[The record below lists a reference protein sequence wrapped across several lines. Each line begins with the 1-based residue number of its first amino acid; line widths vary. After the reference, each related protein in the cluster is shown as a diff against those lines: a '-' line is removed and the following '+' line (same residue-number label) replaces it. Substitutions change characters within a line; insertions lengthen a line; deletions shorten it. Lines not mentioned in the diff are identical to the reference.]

1 MTAASRPSAFH
12 CLTYAL
18 LILPPLLL
26 TSYFLAAF
34 PNRPE
39 SIQVSPS
46 LASLPKQAKSWS
58 VYPEDI
64 YGEGGYARFP
74 YGKVKYWMLG
84 PEDGKK
90 IVLIHG
96 LSIPALI
103 WKDVA
108 PRLAARGYRVLLY
121 DLYGR
126 GYSDAPQTTYD
137 TTLYVTQLALLMQHV
152 KWEKAYLVGVSMGG
166 ALAAAFTVNFPEL
179 VQDKVVV
186 LASAGLIKTSDLSRT
201 TKVMSS
207 PLIQTLTSSWIAR
220 KFIQRLTDSANET
233 SDKPVNP
240 IQEIVRLQS
249 AHLPGYNAAISSSLR
264 DGPVRGEEDSFM
276 NDVWDNRRLL
286 IIHGTR
292 DNTVPYKYAS
302 EIQSLVVESGCHS
315 EIVTI
320 EGAGHDLTVSHP
332 DVIVDNIGRFL
343 SLS

>member
-1 MTAASRPSAFH
+1 MGKKIH
-12 CLTYAL
+12 CLTYLL
-18 LILPPLLL
+18 LIIPPFLL
-26 TSYFLAAF
+26 TSYFFAAF

-58 VYPEDI
+58 VYPEDF
-64 YGEGGYARFP
+64 YGVGGYARFP

-108 PRLAARGYRVLLY
+108 PGLAARGYRVLLY

-137 TTLYVTQLALLMQHV
+137 TTLYVTQLALLMQHI
-152 KWEKAYLVGVSMGG
+152 KWEKAHVFGVSMGG
-166 ALAAAFTVNFPEL
+166 ALTAAFTANFPEL
-179 VQDKVVV
+179 VEDRVVV
-186 LASAGLIKTSDLSRT
+186 VASAGLIKTSDLSRT

-207 PLIQTLTSSWIAR
+207 PLVQTLTSSWLAR

-233 SDKPVNP
+233 SDKPVDP

-249 AHLPGYNAAISSSLR
+249 AHLSGYNAAISSSLR
-264 DGPVRGEEDSFM
+264 DGPVRGEEDSFKS
-276 NDVWDNRRLL
+276 DVWKGRRLL
-286 IIHGTR
+286 IIHGTK
-292 DNTVPYKYAS
+292 DNTVPYKYAAQ
-302 EIQSLVVESGCHS
+302 IQSLVNASGCDAQL
-315 EIVTI
+315 VTI

-332 DVIVDNIGRFL
+332 DEIVQNMTKFL
-343 SLS
+343 SDS

>member
-1 MTAASRPSAFH
+1 
-12 CLTYAL
+12 
-18 LILPPLLL
+18 
-26 TSYFLAAF
+26 
-34 PNRPE
+34 
-39 SIQVSPS
+39 
-46 LASLPKQAKSWS
+46 
-58 VYPEDI
+58 
-64 YGEGGYARFP
+64 
-74 YGKVKYWMLG
+74 MLG

-166 ALAAAFTVNFPEL
+166 AFAAFTVNFPEL

-186 LASAGLIKTSDLSRT
+186 LASAGLI
-201 TKVMSS
+201 KVMSS

-276 NDVWDNRRLL
+276 NDVWNNRRLL
-286 IIHGTR
+286 IIHGTK